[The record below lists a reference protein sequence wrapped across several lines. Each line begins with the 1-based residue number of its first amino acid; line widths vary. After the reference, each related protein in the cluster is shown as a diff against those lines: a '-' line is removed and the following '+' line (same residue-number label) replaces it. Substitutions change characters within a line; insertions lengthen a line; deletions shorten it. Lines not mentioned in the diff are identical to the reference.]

1 MADTARASLVES
13 ASTARAAHQRSYEER
28 MEVVYVTLLLLR
40 DVLQGMQNAREVL
53 LALCL
58 VVVHSASNG
67 AAIAAAV
74 VCVAAAVLVSNI
86 QRVFTFLELDPY
98 DGAPVFSLCS
108 STADLALRSAWFTL
122 HAEMLQPLQRL
133 TDRTWSQLMAD
144 VATTRYV

>member
-1 MADTARASLVES
+1 M
-13 ASTARAAHQRSYEER
+13 
-28 MEVVYVTLLLLR
+28 TLLLLR
-40 DVLQGMQNAREVL
+40 DVLQGMQDARKVL

-58 VVVHSASNG
+58 VVIHAASNG

-86 QRVFTFLELDPY
+86 QRVFTFLELDPCG
-98 DGAPVFSLCS
+98 GAPVFCSLCS
-108 STADLALRSAWFTL
+108 STADPALRSAWFTL

-144 VATTRYV
+144 VATTRYD